1 MARPTVREIAAE
13 AGVSIAT
20 VSRVMTGK
28 APVAPETQELVHQA
42 VERLGVRARRPV
54 REGGIFVRCPYV
66 LTDYFGIIV
75 SSIAETLDL
84 HHRRLILNAGEA
96 SQETPALQNLS
107 RDPAVAGAILILPP
121 EPDEELRSLRS
132 QGFPFVVVDPR
143 TTLPA
148 DIASV
153 SAAHSTGARSV
164 TAHLTAL
171 GHRRIGFIGGP
182 TEWLSSQA
190 RLVGHTSALADV
202 GVLPEPDLLRSV
214 EPTTEQ
220 GYRAAASLLDQRPTA
235 LAGFNDKIA
244 VGALRAAHERGL
256 RVPADLSITGF
267 DDSDISRSTTP
278 ELTTVRQPLEEMGR
292 IAVSLLLRLI
302 DRHTVDALHIELGT
316 YLVKRASTAAVSQ
329 VSW

>member
-28 APVAPETQELVHQA
+28 APVAPATQEQVHLA
-42 VERLGVRARRPV
+42 VERLGATDRRPV
-54 REGGIFVRCPYV
+54 RKGTIFVRCPYV
-66 LTDYFGIIV
+66 LTDYFGVIV

-84 HHRRLILNAGEA
+84 HHRRPILNAGKA
-96 SQETPALQNLS
+96 SQKSPALAGLA
-107 RDPAVAGAILILPP
+107 RDPAIAGAILILPP
-121 EPDEELRSLRS
+121 EPAEDLRALRQ

-153 SAAHSTGARSV
+153 SAAHSAGARNV

-171 GHRRIGFIGGP
+171 GHRRIGMIGGP

-190 RLVGHTSALADV
+190 RLVGHTSALAEV
-202 GVLPEPDLLRSV
+202 GTLPAPDLLRSV
-214 EPTTEQ
+214 EPTTDE
-220 GYRAAASLLDQRPTA
+220 GYRAATELLGLRPTA
-235 LAGFNDKIA
+235 LVTFNDKTA
-244 VGALRAAHERGL
+244 VGALRAARERGL
-256 RVPADLSITGF
+256 RVPEDLSITGF

-278 ELTTVRQPLEEMGR
+278 TLTTVRQPLEEMGR
-292 IAVSLLLRLI
+292 IAVSLLVRLI
-302 DRHTVDALHIELGT
+302 DRHTVDALHIELATHLIPRG
-316 YLVKRASTAAVSQ
+316 STGPVH
-329 VSW
+329 